1 MKSREFKKIYHPS
14 LGRYVYEHRG
24 NGLIVDN
31 IMKPLEGAL
40 SAAANKA
47 GRAVAKAI
55 GKKAGT
61 AKSAAAKATAKSE
74 KSGDL
79 IRRRLTQ
86 SGAPKTPRGRSR
98 ASKSSD
104 LRTGHKAKMSNNDVN
119 TLMNNLIARS

>member
-1 MKSREFKKIYHPS
+1 MKSREFKKNYHPS

-31 IMKPLEGAL
+31 IMKPLKGAI

-55 GKKAGT
+55 SKGASKKAK
-61 AKSAAAKATAKSE
+61 AAAAKVE

-79 IRRRLTQ
+79 IRRSLQ
-86 SGAPKTPRGRSR
+86 SQVGAPKSTRGRSR
-98 ASKSSD
+98 ASN
-104 LRTGHKAKMSNNDVN
+104 KAKSPKMSQNQVN
-119 TLMNNLIARS
+119 ALINNLIARS

>member
-1 MKSREFKKIYHPS
+1 M
-14 LGRYVYEHRG
+14 YEHIG

-31 IMKPLEGAL
+31 IMKPLKGAL

-55 GKKAGT
+55 SKKASKT
-61 AKSAAAKATAKSE
+61 AKAAAAKVKSE

-86 SGAPKTPRGRSR
+86 VSVPKTPRGRSR
-98 ASKSSD
+98 ASN
-104 LRTGHKAKMSNNDVN
+104 KAKSPKWSQNGVN
-119 TLMNNLIARS
+119 ALINNLIARS